1 MCIQISQEA
10 GEVVCIP
17 ICLRIFQVVV
27 IHSVKGFSVV
37 SKTEVGVFLE
47 LSCLFDDPVD
57 VDNLI
62 SCSSAFS
69 KSSLNIWKFMVH
81 ILVKLGEF

>member
-10 GEVVCIP
+10 DEVVCIP

-47 LSCLFDDPVD
+47 FACFFSDPLD
-57 VDNLI
+57 VGNLI
-62 SCSSAFS
+62 SGSFAFS
-69 KSSLNIWKFMVH
+69 KSGLNICNFLVH
-81 ILVKLGEF
+81 VL